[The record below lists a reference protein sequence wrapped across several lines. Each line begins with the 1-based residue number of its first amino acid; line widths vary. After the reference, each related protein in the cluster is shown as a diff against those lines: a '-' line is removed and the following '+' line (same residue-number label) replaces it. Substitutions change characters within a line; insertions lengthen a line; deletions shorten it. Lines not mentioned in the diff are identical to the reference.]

1 MYIKSIACII
11 PTMMLLNWKYT
22 FIVHNIMGNILV
34 AAFLVLLAF
43 VHTCL
48 RTLYFICVGIILYL
62 THFLCLLFSSRLR
75 ITFVLAAYKHITWH
89 CQQMIIERVYLFLG
103 LPTTRDS
110 FLSGFDVSFF
120 FSPAKYNI
128 NLTPFNTPIWSH

>member
-1 MYIKSIACII
+1 
-11 PTMMLLNWKYT
+11 
-22 FIVHNIMGNILV
+22 MGNILV

-48 RTLYFICVGIILYL
+48 RTLFFICVGIIFYLYISS
-62 THFLCLLFSSRLR
+62 CLLFSSRLR
-75 ITFVLAAYKHITWH
+75 ILAAYKHITWH

-120 FSPAKYNI
+120 FLLLNI
-128 NLTPFNTPIWSH
+128 ILISHLSTLQYRVIRLAFWYFSS